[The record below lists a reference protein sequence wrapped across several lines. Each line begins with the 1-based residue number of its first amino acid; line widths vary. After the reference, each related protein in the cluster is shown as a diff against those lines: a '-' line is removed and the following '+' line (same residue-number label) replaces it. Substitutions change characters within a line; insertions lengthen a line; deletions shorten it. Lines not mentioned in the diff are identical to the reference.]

1 MDKRIKVLSGGE
13 KSRVRLAVL
22 LVQEHNFLILDEPTH
37 HLDIPSK
44 ESLKEAIK
52 QYKGTVVIVSHD
64 REFLRDLAERTC
76 FFSNKT
82 IRFFEGDI
90 DYFLEKIEA
99 TDLENTFAKQQTT
112 VSVEQIKAEDGT
124 AWIIIKK

>member
-1 MDKRIKVLSGGE
+1 M
-13 KSRVRLAVL
+13 
-22 LVQEHNFLILDEPTH
+22 
-37 HLDIPSK
+37 
-44 ESLKEAIK
+44 
-52 QYKGTVVIVSHD
+52 SHD

-99 TDLENTFAKQQTT
+99 TDLENTFAKQQIA
-112 VSVEQIKAEDGT
+112 VPIEQNISQKSESLNT
-124 AWIIIKK
+124 EERKSLLREFKSWKKT